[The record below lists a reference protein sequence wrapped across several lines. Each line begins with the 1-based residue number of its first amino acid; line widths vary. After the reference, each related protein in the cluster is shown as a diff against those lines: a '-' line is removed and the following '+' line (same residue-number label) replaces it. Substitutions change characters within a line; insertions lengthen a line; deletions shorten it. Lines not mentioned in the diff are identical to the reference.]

1 MIIELLIG
9 EQVFTTIQTT
19 TPELEFDTYKEMF
32 PELTAWREQA
42 PILPSLDELKNIK
55 LNQSGAE
62 FAKRRDAIRWVDGY
76 GFDCAVDDITN
87 FMAAFTPLLV
97 AKTGTVFYKVWV
109 DEHTKGIAEL
119 SYTQMQAAYDTV
131 RNSQMS
137 AYAWYETIKAQIL
150 ACQTADELE
159 QITWEEN
166 ANG

>member
-1 MIIELLIG
+1 MRIELIINDTVFTIIE
-9 EQVFTTIQTT
+9 TA
-19 TPELEFDTYKEMF
+19 TPELEFKTYKEMF
-32 PELTAWREQA
+32 PDLTGWREQA
-42 PILPSLDELKNIK
+42 PILPTLDELKATK
-55 LNQSGAE
+55 LNQAGAE
-62 FAKRRDAIRWVDGY
+62 FAKRRDCVRWVGGY

-97 AKTGTVFYKVWV
+97 AKTGTVFYKVWL
-109 DEHTKGIAEL
+109 DEQTKGIAEL

-131 RNSQMS
+131 RNSQMA

-150 ACQTADELE
+150 ACKAFDELE